1 MSESL
6 TKVILTV
13 ITTNPNRAAGGAP
26 VFFCNDQKE
35 MELFAKNLEAILD
48 GIAHRIGDDVYL
60 IVKHF

>member
-6 TKVILTV
+6 TKVILSV
-13 ITTNPNRAAGGAP
+13 ITTNRNRVAGEHLS
-26 VFFCNDQKE
+26 FCNDQKE

>member
-6 TKVILTV
+6 TKVILSV
-13 ITTNPNRAAGGAP
+13 ITTNRNRAAGERLS
-26 VFFCNDQKE
+26 FCNDQKE

-48 GIAHRIGDDVYL
+48 GIAHKIGDDVYL